1 MDHVVLAGTSAGG
14 HLAALL
20 VQRMLPPGSLQPS
33 SSSYS
38 CLGSLRCFFPAVF
51 FMLMKGHPLRRESSH
66 LPIRGM
72 LLFYPAL
79 DPKDSKKHLAL
90 RKKQSL

>member
-1 MDHVVLAGTSAGG
+1 
-14 HLAALL
+14 
-20 VQRMLPPGSLQPS
+20 
-33 SSSYS
+33 
-38 CLGSLRCFFPAVF
+38 
-51 FMLMKGHPLRRESSH
+51 MLMKGHPLRRESSH